1 MTTTFSPDYTR
12 IVSAT
17 QNKKNKEIPLYEH
30 DINKAVIGAIL
41 QKDLNSMYESREP
54 ETLNSLFTD
63 IADFHIDH
71 GYDTYSFEGCFTEL
85 VQNGKGLTGQAGSII
100 KNREDLEAYPWESLS
115 DRYFQKFGIY
125 FDAIRK
131 TLPEGMKIVG
141 GVGNGIFET
150 VQDFVPFTDLA
161 YLEMDDPELFTD
173 LWIKVGEALSI
184 TWINFLDKY
193 SDILAVGRFGDDLGF
208 KSSTLLN
215 PQVIIKHIL
224 PQYKKIVS
232 EVKSRNIPFLLHS
245 CGHIF
250 SVMDEIIETT
260 GIDAKHSNEDTI
272 APFSKWV
279 EDYGDRI
286 ANFGGLDMD
295 VICRSSEEVLRK
307 YIRKNIGPL
316 MDSKGIAIGS
326 GNQIADYV
334 PPENFQI
341 MVDEIRKIR
350 GF

>member
-1 MTTTFSPDYTR
+1 MTSTFSPDYTR
-12 IVSAT
+12 IISAA
-17 QNKKNKEIPLYEH
+17 QNKKSKGIPLYEH
-30 DINKAVIGAIL
+30 DINRTVMGALL
-41 QKDLNSMYESREP
+41 QKDLHAMYESRDP
-54 ETLNSLFTD
+54 KTLEKLFKE
-63 IADFHIDH
+63 IAEFHIDH
-71 GYDTYSFEGCFTEL
+71 GYDTYSFEGCFTEI
-85 VQNGKGLTGQAGSII
+85 VQGGMGLTGQAASII
-100 KNREDLEAYPWESLS
+100 TNRDEFESYPWNSLT
-115 DRYFQKFGIY
+115 DKYFQRFSIY
-125 FDAIRK
+125 FDSIRK
-131 TLPEGMKIVG
+131 TLPVGMKIVG

-150 VQDFVPFTDLA
+150 IQDFVPFTDLA
-161 YLEMDDPELFTD
+161 YLEMDNPELFSD
-173 LWIKVGEALSI
+173 LWNKVGGALNI
-184 TWINFLDKY
+184 TWKHFLDKY

-215 PQVIIKHIL
+215 PQVISKYIL

-250 SVMDEIIETT
+250 SVMEEIIETT
-260 GIDAKHSNEDTI
+260 GIDAKHSNEDAI

-279 EDYGDRI
+279 EDYGQRI
-286 ANFGGLDMD
+286 GNFGGLDMD

-307 YIRKNIGPL
+307 YIRTNIEPL
-316 MDSKGIAIGS
+316 MGSRGIAIGS

-341 MVDEIRKIR
+341 MVDEVRKIR

>member
-1 MTTTFSPDYTR
+1 MISTFSPDYTR
-12 IVSAT
+12 IVSAA
-17 QNKKNKEIPLYEH
+17 KNEKTKGVPLYEH
-30 DINKAVIGAIL
+30 DINRTVIGTII
-41 QKDLNSMYESREP
+41 QKNLHIMYESRDPKILE
-54 ETLNSLFTD
+54 NLFKI

-85 VQNGKGLTGQAGSII
+85 IQNGKGLTGQAGSII
-100 KNREDLEAYPWESLS
+100 RNREEFESYPWKSLT
-115 DRYFQKFGIY
+115 DKYFRKFSIY

-150 VQDFVPFTDLA
+150 IQDFVPYTDLA
-161 YLEMDDPELFTD
+161 YLEMDDPELFKD
-173 LWIKVGEALSI
+173 LWIRIGDVLNT
-184 TWINFLDKY
+184 TWKHFLDKY

-208 KSSTLLN
+208 KNAPLLH
-215 PQVIIKHIL
+215 PKVIIKHIL

-232 EVKSRNIPFLLHS
+232 EVKSRYIPFLLHS

-250 SVMDEIIETT
+250 CVMDEIIDTT

-279 EDYGDRI
+279 KDYGQRI
-286 ANFGGLDMD
+286 GNFGGLDMD
-295 VICRSSEEVLRK
+295 IICRSSEEVLRK
-307 YIRKNIGPL
+307 YIRKNIEPL
-316 MDSKGIAIGS
+316 MDFNGLAIGS

-334 PPENFQI
+334 PPENFQV